1 MATENPENVLDILR
15 RGEITSESLIPIGS
29 NYTFLV
35 DLKTDTGLELMA
47 IYKPRI
53 GEAPLRDFPRGTLC
67 FREYAAFVIA
77 NGLGWNF
84 VPATVIRE
92 GPYGI
97 GSMQLFK
104 EHIRGQHYFTLLE
117 QHDDDLKRICLF
129 DLLSNNADRKGGHCL
144 LGTDNK
150 IWGIDHGLTFHSVP
164 KLRTVIWDFAG
175 DTFPEQ
181 LIIDMGKLL
190 EELTVRSDLLQEIE
204 RLLIPIEIQA
214 LRSRIQ
220 FLLKHPR
227 FPDPYRLGN
236 RAFPWPL
243 L

>member
-35 DLKTDTGLELMA
+35 NLKTDTGSELMA

-67 FREYAAFVIA
+67 FREYVAFVIA

-117 QHDDDLKRICLF
+117 QYDDDLKRICLF

-144 LGTDNK
+144 LGIDNK

-220 FLLKHPR
+220 FLLEHPT
-227 FPDPYRLGN
+227 FPDPYRFGN

>member
-15 RGEITSESLIPIGS
+15 KGEITSESLIPIGS

-35 DLKTDTGLELMA
+35 DLKIDTGSELMA

-67 FREYAAFVIA
+67 FREYATFVIA

-117 QHDDDLKRICLF
+117 QYDDDLKRICLF
-129 DLLSNNADRKGGHCL
+129 DLLINNAGIAKDNLTIRMNKDEWDKVMLVNVRGTFQATKAVVPSMRRCGRGKIINISSGIYHLSNCL
-144 LGTDNK
+144 PK
-150 IWGIDHGLTFHSVP
+150 KRIFPFFIDF
-164 KLRTVIWDFAG
+164 
-175 DTFPEQ
+175 
-181 LIIDMGKLL
+181 
-190 EELTVRSDLLQEIE
+190 
-204 RLLIPIEIQA
+204 
-214 LRSRIQ
+214 
-220 FLLKHPR
+220 
-227 FPDPYRLGN
+227 N
-236 RAFPWPL
+236 
-243 L
+243 